1 MALGGKIR
9 SATRQAVRQ
18 RAAEL
23 CEYCHTSERW
33 QYVSFT
39 IDHVI
44 PLSKGGTDGLENL
57 ALSCFHCNR
66 KKGSRTKAMDPVTA
80 EEVFLYNPRNDDW
93 QAHFIW
99 SSDGL
104 RIVGT
109 TAIGRATVAALDL
122 NRERILNIRSA
133 DRSVGRHPPVQ
144 DPLQKEQR
152 T

>member
-1 MALGGKIR
+1 
-9 SATRQAVRQ
+9 
-18 RAAEL
+18 
-23 CEYCHTSERW
+23 
-33 QYVSFT
+33 
-39 IDHVI
+39 
-44 PLSKGGTDGLENL
+44 
-57 ALSCFHCNR
+57 
-66 KKGSRTKAMDPVTA
+66 MDPVTA